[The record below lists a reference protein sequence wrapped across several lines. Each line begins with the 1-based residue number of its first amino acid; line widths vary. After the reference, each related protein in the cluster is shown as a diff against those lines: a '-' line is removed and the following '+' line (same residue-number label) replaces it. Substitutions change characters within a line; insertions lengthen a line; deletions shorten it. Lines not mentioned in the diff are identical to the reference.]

1 MSTWLPC
8 PYAADYR
15 FDIGHVRALWPALHA
30 VDAEP
35 TPHSDALWHA
45 WALFHSGQFEQATDA
60 GLAVGVEGLA
70 VANRATAAHAALV
83 EAQETVRI
91 ELFKPIHARALQHA
105 AQRPDQPNAWY
116 WQGYALAQ
124 YAQGIHV
131 ARALA
136 QGLGTQVRAAL
147 EATLALAPG
156 HAYAHVALG
165 AFHAAVID
173 KVGPLVGAM
182 TYGARAEAALSH
194 LREAQRL
201 APASPAVLYECA
213 HALLMLD
220 GEARLA
226 EATRLQE
233 QAAQLPARDA
243 VERLWVELARA
254 SLAL

>member
-35 TPHSDALWHA
+35 TPHRDELWHA

-83 EAQETVRI
+83 EPQETVRI
-91 ELFKPIHARALQHA
+91 ELFKRIHARALQHA

-116 WQGYALAQ
+116 WQGYALAR

-136 QGLGTQVRAAL
+136 QGLGAQVGLAL
-147 EATLALAPG
+147 RTTLALDAN

-165 AFHAAVID
+165 AFEAAVID
-173 KVGPLVGAM
+173 KLGPLVGAI
-182 TYGARAEAALSH
+182 TYGVTAESALNH
-194 LREAQRL
+194 LQQAQRL
-201 APASPAVLYECA
+201 APDSPAVLHECA
-213 HALLMLD
+213 GALLLMD
-220 GEARLA
+220 GSARLE
-226 EATRLQE
+226 EANRLQE
-233 QAAQLPARDA
+233 AAAHATPRDA
-243 VERLWVELARA
+243 VERLWVELART
-254 SLAL
+254 SLTL